1 MNFEHGERDG
11 RSEVE
16 QRQGGN
22 IGLMVERES
31 LVRAAGCVLWRRSS
45 AGPVELALVYRPRW
59 ADWSWPKGKL
69 KRGETFEE
77 AARREVLEETGH
89 TCRLG
94 TVLPSA
100 RYIDHQG
107 RPKEV
112 RYWAAEATGG
122 AFEPN
127 TEVSVL
133 VWLPP
138 DEAGDLLTQER
149 DRSMIPLVLMAI
161 GTDEGMR
168 GL

>member
-1 MNFEHGERDG
+1 MELMG
-11 RSEVE
+11 RA
-16 QRQGGN
+16 
-22 IGLMVERES
+22 S
-31 LVRAAGCVLWRRSS
+31 LVRAAGCVLWRCSS
-45 AGPVELALVYRPRW
+45 AGKVELALIFRPKW

-77 AARREVLEETGH
+77 AARREVLEETSH

-94 TVLPSA
+94 TGLPSV

-127 TEVSVL
+127 DEVSDL
-133 VWLPP
+133 VWLTP
-138 DEAGDLLTQER
+138 DEARERLTQER
-149 DRSMIPLVLMAI
+149 DRELIAAALIAI
-161 GTDEGMR
+161 GTDEDAR